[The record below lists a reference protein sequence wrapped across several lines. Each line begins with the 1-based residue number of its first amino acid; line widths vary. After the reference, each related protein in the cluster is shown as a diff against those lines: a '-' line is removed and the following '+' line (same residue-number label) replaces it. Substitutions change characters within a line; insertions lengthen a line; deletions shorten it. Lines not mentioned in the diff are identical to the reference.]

1 MKVRKPFDQETHGA
15 NDAIGKKAVLQFL
28 KQMNVNAE
36 ENPDQYGVD
45 IIVKD
50 RERTYEVERRP
61 MWRLVWPFDTVH
73 IPERKTK
80 FLKPDMVYAVVNVDC
95 DKIMLCSSET
105 ILKYPQVEVPNKSI
119 VAEEYFYDVPLNEWS
134 TFDVKE

>member
-61 MWRLVWPFDTVH
+61 MWRLAWPFDTVH

-95 DKIMLCSSET
+95 DKIMLCPSET